1 MKTTFVRSY
10 IYDDDV
16 PFEGNLHII
25 LKVEWW
31 CYEFSSNSFKQKR
44 VLQLTPENDT
54 HYNLVYIALTSL
66 YYDMSWKFVRVGDVV
81 F

>member
-1 MKTTFVRSY
+1 MMMMFHSKA
-10 IYDDDV
+10 
-16 PFEGNLHII
+16 I

-54 HYNLVYIALTSL
+54 SHSQMLGKLEYGLPA
-66 YYDMSWKFVRVGDVV
+66 KF
-81 F
+81 

>member
-54 HYNLVYIALTSL
+54 HYNLVYVALISL
-66 YYDMSWKFVRVGDVV
+66 CFDLSWKSVRVADEV